1 MAESK
6 TVKFNNGVI
15 CPPIGLGTTLM
26 KNVEEV
32 VYQSI
37 KDGTRLIDY

>member
-6 TVKFNNGVI
+6 TVKFNNGLL
-15 CPPIGLGTTLM
+15 CPTIGLGTTLM

-37 KDGTRLIDY
+37 

>member
-1 MAESK
+1 MAESNK

-15 CPPIGLGTTLM
+15 CPHIGLGTTLM

-37 KDGTRLIDY
+37 KDGYKIN